1 MAPVCA
7 LIVLA
12 IAGSCECVSAADAA
26 RTQVAPVGAYHSS
39 DSAKDIHNVQA
50 SRLADT

>member
-12 IAGSCECVSAADAA
+12 IAGSCECVSAA
-26 RTQVAPVGAYHSS
+26 VGAYHSS